1 MKEGRMEVA
10 EVSRDERGFRLVV
23 VEVSIWI

>member
-10 EVSRDERGFRLVV
+10 EVSRDERGFHLVV